1 MARTKATP
9 SLKQEK
15 KPVQD
20 LEQEKQEVPE
30 LEQESV
36 EVPEASQIR
45 ELPPVGSPENT
56 IIVGG
61 ELIEI
66 KPMKLK
72 YQRNRTAAFYHVI
85 ELYPLPDILAMTAKQ
100 LGGRDGDKALC
111 DWLVAVTDNEDFVR
125 RHLDEFTTDIVY
137 RMLSI
142 FRRIN
147 KIDEME
153 EKLKNLKTPGTEAV

>member
-1 MARTKATP
+1 MARCQPAPNLTQAEKPVQDMKQETTEVPA
-9 SLKQEK
+9 LKQEK
-15 KPVQD
+15 VEAP
-20 LEQEKQEVPE
+20 EPQEARK
-30 LEQESV
+30 
-36 EVPEASQIR
+36 
-45 ELPPVGSPENT
+45 LPPVGSPENT

-85 ELYPLPDILAMTAKQ
+85 EMYPLPDILAMNAKQ

-111 DWLVAVTDNEDFVR
+111 DWLVAVTDDEEFVR
-125 RHLDEFTTDIVY
+125 RHLDEFTTEAVY
-137 RMLSI
+137 QMLSI

-147 KIDEME
+147 KIDEQE
-153 EKLKNLKTPGTEAV
+153 EKLKNLTAPGKGAD